1 MCLWKSDGKTGQYS
15 SYSEAKTQMWKMCQR
30 KCTAV
35 FFISVLFSLF
45 VLSQSTMVVLQAL
58 SEYLINK
65 PPPDDLSLDVDV
77 RIAGRKEIRYHFNPK
92 TAYAARS
99 SRVRN
104 PGQLISGRHWECIM
118 IFLTWCSETQH
129 SSQLSFTTSN
139 SELWRHFRI

>member
-1 MCLWKSDGKTGQYS
+1 MCLRKSDGKTGQYS
-15 SYSEAKTQMWKMCQR
+15 SYSEAKTQMRKMCQR
-30 KCTAV
+30 KCSAV
-35 FFISVLFSLF
+35 FFISALFSFF

-118 IFLTWCSETQH
+118 IFLT
-129 SSQLSFTTSN
+129 
-139 SELWRHFRI
+139 